1 MVQLELNKN
10 YLNWGFDGRTRFTE
24 LLRCKNIQKTAVL
37 SWKPYNAFY
46 SS

>member
-1 MVQLELNKN
+1 MEELVSQSYCAAKT
-10 YLNWGFDGRTRFTE
+10 YKE
-24 LLRCKNIQKTAVL
+24 TAVL